1 VAAIRKAGLNRA
13 RIRDA
18 VRELSGWQG
27 ASGVIR
33 WDVLGQNERPVR
45 LGIIQRGCA
54 APAADQD
61 SFGPIPR
68 ARILR

>member
-1 VAAIRKAGLNRA
+1 LNRA

-45 LGIIQRGCA
+45 LGVIEGGQ
-54 APAADQD
+54 PALA
-61 SFGPIPR
+61 GVPR
-68 ARILR
+68 RR